1 MQEKLGPAHNEFTQN
16 RWSPEMSA
24 LSLGLIAAF
33 AWGFHDICVRF
44 VSQKAPL
51 MASLLTVLCAGLLF
65 HLAVMLTSDGFHET
79 PTAAVAPAVLAGV
92 FFVIASLGLYGA
104 FQRGPVRLVAP
115 IIASYPILSVLW
127 AAYMGTYI
135 TLLEWLAVLVILTGV
150 SIVAYLS
157 DENDAAAP
165 SKGLTVL
172 FAVVASVGF
181 AGTFA
186 FGQMAAEMSHH
197 LPATLITRITAIV
210 LLVGIMI
217 IGRLPFWP
225 GRKSLGILVLMGL
238 ADGIA
243 LLCMLSA
250 GGLANAQYAAV
261 AASVFGLITIVLA
274 WGLLKEKMTVP
285 QWVGCAITF
294 AGIGYLAL

>member
-1 MQEKLGPAHNEFTQN
+1 
-16 RWSPEMSA
+16 MSA

-51 MASLLTVLCAGLLF
+51 MASLLTVLCTGLLF
-65 HLAVMLTSDGFHET
+65 HVAYMLATSGFHET
-79 PTAAVAPAVLAGV
+79 PAKAFAPAVLAGV
-92 FFVIASLGLYGA
+92 FFLVASLGLYGA

-115 IIASYPILSVLW
+115 IIASFPILSVLW
-127 AAYMGTYI
+127 AAFTGTHV
-135 TLLEWLAVLVILTGV
+135 TVVEWLTVFVILCGV
-150 SIVAYLS
+150 STVAYLS
-157 DENDAAAP
+157 DQSAEDTVP
-165 SKGLTVL
+165 KGVTIF
-172 FAVVASVGF
+172 FASIASFGY

-186 FGQMAAEMSHH
+186 LGQMAAEMSHH
-197 LPATLITRITAIV
+197 LPATLITRSTAIA
-210 LLVGIMI
+210 LL
-217 IGRLPFWP
+217 IGGMVVWKPPFWP
-225 GRKSLGILVLMGL
+225 GRRSLGLLTLMGL

-243 LLCMLSA
+243 LLCMISA
-250 GGLANAQYAAV
+250 GGLANAEYAAV

-274 WGLLKEKMTVP
+274 WGLLNEKMTFP